1 MQAMTLAA
9 PPQTRHVSTSILKT
23 RFSRCAQV
31 SFVEGDGDFNSI
43 DNLAFQPHSG
53 NLYVIED
60 HSNGDVF
67 ACLPDGA
74 DRDIKSDGCV
84 KILSVRDR
92 SAIDLTSPDL
102 VSRDGILAL
111 FNALLNEIWIAK
123 FKRHYDKSKRQYQK
137 EPGRGCGCPNK
148 AYEFESPGQLME
160 DFWKDVNEI
169 VGK

>member
-9 PPQTRHVSTSILKT
+9 PPQTRYVSTSILKT
-23 RFSRCAQV
+23 RFSRCAQI

-123 FKRHYDKSKRQYQK
+123 FKRHYDEVKTAISKGAR
-137 EPGRGCGCPNK
+137 
-148 AYEFESPGQLME
+148 
-160 DFWKDVNEI
+160 
-169 VGK
+169 